1 MTTHKSDVW
10 SAGVAMMNVLIGKTI
25 DSEIQEKVYYLLGM
39 GDIKKFM
46 SRYIMT
52 EIIMIIDIITV

>member
-25 DSEIQEKVYYLLGM
+25 DSDIQEKVYNLYFILAVLTYYVQLS
-39 GDIKKFM
+39 D
-46 SRYIMT
+46 SS
-52 EIIMIIDIITV
+52 VSS

>member
-25 DSEIQEKVYYLLGM
+25 DSEIQEKVYYL
-39 GDIKKFM
+39 
-46 SRYIMT
+46 YISYVLVVL
-52 EIIMIIDIITV
+52 IHIMYNYLIV